1 MTERDREYFWK
12 KAVKAY
18 EIEVPDELV
27 ENEVAYFTAQAK
39 HCLQYDALTG
49 GGDHPF
55 VALEVEQQMD
65 DIREAAYFEAKSELI
80 LKAELKAN
88 PPVVTAE
95 ELQAEAEALCER
107 ENTTMDFVRR
117 FFGDDLKGLE
127 SDLRRKKIMERLAGE
142 YKAKGKM

>member
-1 MTERDREYFWK
+1 ME
-12 KAVKAY
+12 AY

-27 ENEVAYFTAQAK
+27 ENEVAYFAAQAK

-49 GGDHPF
+49 GESHPF
-55 VALEVEQQMD
+55 AAFEVEEHMD
-65 DIREAAYFEAKSELI
+65 EIREAAYFEAKSELI
-80 LKAELKAN
+80 LKAELQSN

-95 ELQAEAEALCER
+95 ELQAKAESICER

-127 SDLRRKKIMERLAGE
+127 GDLQRTKIMERLGSE
-142 YKAKGKM
+142 YKTKGNI